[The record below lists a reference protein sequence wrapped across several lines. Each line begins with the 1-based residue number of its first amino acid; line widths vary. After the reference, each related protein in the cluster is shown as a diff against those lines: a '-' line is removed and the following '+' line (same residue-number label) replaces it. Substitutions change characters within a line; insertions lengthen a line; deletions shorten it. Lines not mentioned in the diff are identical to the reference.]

1 MAVRSIW
8 FFIAVMALA
17 LGAFGVFLPLLPTTP
32 FILLA
37 AYGFARSSRRMHAW
51 LVGHRSFGPVIAN
64 WNLYGAIDRRAKVLG
79 VASLATVLVLS
90 AAFGVPIHVIWIQAV
105 VLSACAI
112 FILSRPRPP
121 AHDAGR

>member
-8 FFIAVMALA
+8 FLVAVLALA
-17 LGAFGVFLPLLPTTP
+17 LGALGVFLPLLPTTP

-51 LVGHRSFGPVIAN
+51 LVGHRLFGPAIAN
-64 WNLYGAIDRRAKVLG
+64 WNRYGAIDRRAKVLG
-79 VASLATVLVLS
+79 VASLAAVLILS
-90 AAFGVPIHVIWIQAV
+90 VAFGVPIHAIWVQAA

-112 FILSRPRPP
+112 FILSRPVPP
-121 AHDAGR
+121 ERRRG